1 WQWEPKDRPTFKEI
15 VFLLENM
22 FDKSSINEGPT
33 PPAGRRVLSVLE
45 EADITA
51 AKMSEALY
59 RKSSRKKSGKSA
71 PLPPRGGD
79 IDMELKNRIRLQKAK
94 LESSSFVEEGEFV
107 DSGLGMD
114 SAHRGFSYSSYNSSI
129 PPALKAQGG
138 QISSPTFLR
147 EDKASKASV
156 DNLKAAQIDRSKYL
170 ISEAN
175 ARTFEKHAPERSSTR
190 SMDTRAGE
198 RLDGSQDMG
207 FIVSG
212 QYNKKAVLPPQRS
225 AMLPRK
231 KLSEHSLPHELSH
244 SVSVDETDL
253 DSTPRVGKL
262 DVTNVTKAINRYG
275 TIPKGVRIGAYL
287 ESMEREQESHG
298 HELSAVDDHDS
309 GTDSASVTSCPA
321 LGGDHSIE
329 AGPGVSLGLAVKR
342 VEGFS
347 EDSDPGIKQE
357 PNLKPSAFVKSQS
370 QHGLGDGAP
379 TAGSHQ
385 HQGVQTSSSTNVKSQ
400 YSGLLQRHK
409 SDLSSSSK
417 PSTPSEL
424 FTSSDQM
431 ITSTTSSGYQHPTS
445 VHRSDT
451 DPLSHL
457 VDHSPPQPAPPHS
470 APPITSHF
478 PDLCGINKPKPSPR
492 FSRQYGD
499 GLGVQDQ
506 PQLQI
511 RPPLAAVPANNLAT
525 DCSVLN
531 SSESY
536 KPPAW
541 MVGLK
546 SRSEDN
552 HQQSNGTPSNVSSFK
567 IYTKP
572 SVNINSHLEQKH
584 QQSPALRETS
594 IDQVNS
600 GSFAT
605 SAEPASSGR
614 SETVAYRSTGV
625 KLLPTTPGGGP
636 LLESISMSGSYI
648 SDPQQTP
655 SPAGDGVGGQSN
667 CTEPVNIDCIK
678 SASDRLNSCIDKL
691 AQAGNKSST
700 NFMLLSEEVL
710 AFYGLCSR
718 YIDALPPHA
727 KFHARELL
735 TRMQA
740 HSQNLKTYTSTS
752 PSGGSKLLDD
762 IQSTNKEIMTVIQR

>member
-1 WQWEPKDRPTFKEI
+1 
-15 VFLLENM
+15 M
-22 FDKSSINEGPT
+22 
-33 PPAGRRVLSVLE
+33 LE

-51 AKMSEALY
+51 AKMSDALY
-59 RKSSRKKSGKSA
+59 RKSSRKKPGKSA
-71 PLPPRGGD
+71 PLPPRRTTSVKDGMPDSGGGD

-94 LESSSFVEEGEFV
+94 LESSSLVEEGDFI
-107 DSGLGMD
+107 DSGLGME
-114 SAHRGFSYSSYNSSI
+114 SAHRGFSYSSYNSSV
-129 PPALKAQGG
+129 PSVLKVQGG
-138 QISSPTFLR
+138 QTSTPTFLR
-147 EDKASKASV
+147 EDKASKTSV

-190 SMDTRAGE
+190 SMDARAGE
-198 RLDGSQDMG
+198 RLDCNQEMG
-207 FIVSG
+207 FLVSG
-212 QYNKKAVLPPQRS
+212 QYNKKAMLPPQRS

-253 DSTPRVGKL
+253 DCTPRVGKL

-298 HELSAVDDHDS
+298 HELAAVDDHDS

-321 LGGDHSIE
+321 LGGDHNIE
-329 AGPGVSLGLAVKR
+329 AIPGGCVGQVLKR
-342 VEGFS
+342 GEGFS

-370 QHGLGDGAP
+370 QHGLGDNVSAP
-379 TAGSHQ
+379 SSHQ
-385 HQGVQTSSSTNVKSQ
+385 HQGVQTSNSTNVKSQ

-457 VDHSPPQPAPPHS
+457 ADHSPPQPAPPHS

-478 PDLCGINKPKPSPR
+478 PDICGINKPKPSPR

-499 GLGVQDQ
+499 GIGIPDQ
-506 PQLQI
+506 PQLQNRLPI
-511 RPPLAAVPANNLAT
+511 AVVPANNLST
-525 DCSVLN
+525 DNSILN
-531 SSESY
+531 STDSY

-546 SRSEDN
+546 SRSEDS
-552 HQQSNGTPSNVSSFK
+552 HQQSNGAPSNVSSFK

-572 SVNINSHLEQKH
+572 SVNLNSNMDQKH
-584 QQSPALRETS
+584 QQSQALRETS
-594 IDQVNS
+594 IDLVNS
-600 GSFAT
+600 SGFAT
-605 SAEPASSGR
+605 STDPGGR
-614 SETVAYRSTGV
+614 PETVAYRSTGV

-636 LLESISMSGSYI
+636 LMECISMSGSYI

-655 SPAGDGVGGQSN
+655 SPAGDAVSGQSN

-678 SASDRLNSCIDKL
+678 SASDRLKSCIDKL

-735 TRMQA
+735 TRLQT

-752 PSGGSKLLDD
+752 PSGGSRLLDD
-762 IQSTNKEIMTVIQR
+762 IQSTNKEIMAVIQR